1 MSIASWQDQAG
12 GRGVLRAASA
22 LRELT
27 ESRGLLWAWTR
38 RIVRGRYQQS
48 VLGGLWA
55 IIQPAA
61 TVGIVTVVFTR
72 FVPIETGGVP
82 YVVFSSVAI
91 VPWTLLSTSLT
102 DMVNALVDNIG
113 LVTKIYFPREILPL
127 AAVCARLLDFGIAAA
142 VVVLLLVYYQVPP
155 PGSAGLYLPVILIVQ
170 VALTVG
176 VGLAASA
183 VNVFY
188 RDVRHLVV
196 LGLQLWFYA
205 SPVLY
210 QASAVPERY
219 RSVYLLNPMVGVLEA
234 YRGVLVHGRPPDA
247 SFGVA
252 AALSAC
258 ALVCG
263 YVLFKRVE
271 SRFAD
276 VL

>member
-1 MSIASWQDQAG
+1 MSITSRRDRES
-12 GRGVLRAASA
+12 GRGTRRDASA

-127 AAVCARLLDFGIAAA
+127 AAVFARLLDFGIAAA
-142 VVVLLLVYYQVPP
+142 VVVLLLVYYQVPA

-188 RDVRHLVV
+188 RDVKHLVV

-219 RSVYLLNPMVGVLEA
+219 RSLYVLNPMVGVLEA

-247 SFGVA
+247 GFGIAAVA
-252 AALSAC
+252 SAC
-258 ALVCG
+258 ALVFG